1 VLFNVA
7 AACRFAS
14 DSDINDL
21 AAVRQGRRKLFYRS
35 NVQESAR
42 AVLLSIANRLFLQQ
56 LVTGTSHK
64 QLFIFVTWLD
74 ATLGYAWGMPLCMT
88 EIPPEC
94 DGRSLLPIFSLSPM
108 KFYPAIDL
116 PIVFQKPC
124 KRGPEIADLS
134 DSGIRKTEESTA

>member
-1 VLFNVA
+1 LQREAVLSALSPSGGSVCQMTDYIKNYFHPPDVSELLKNSKRKLQAIFILQVLFNVA
-7 AACRFAS
+7 ATCRFAS

-64 QLFIFVTWLD
+64 QLFIFVT
-74 ATLGYAWGMPLCMT
+74 
-88 EIPPEC
+88 
-94 DGRSLLPIFSLSPM
+94 
-108 KFYPAIDL
+108 
-116 PIVFQKPC
+116 
-124 KRGPEIADLS
+124 
-134 DSGIRKTEESTA
+134 